1 MDNDQTG
8 FHEWHKSQSSKVM
21 FIDSNDATAVHNG
34 TMHFTYVFR
43 DTIMI
48 EMDEGILVSLL
59 QASVPY
65 SFYNVR
71 DGINDKIDCRI
82 SQHTTPSYT
91 PITIQMPAGN
101 YTAISMANKFVEL
114 LQAQMQTAGLPA
126 TVTMTYDR
134 DAQKFKFTA
143 GRDDI
148 HCLRMRQTE
157 NEHSPRR
164 QALCYAYY

>member
-21 FIDSNDATAVHNG
+21 FIDSKDATAVHNG
-34 TMHFTYVFR
+34 TTHFTYVFR

-48 EMDEGILVSLL
+48 ERHEGILVSLL

-71 DGINDKIDCRI
+71 EGVNDKIDCRI

-91 PITIQMPAGN
+91 QNNNNLAASG
-101 YTAISMANKFVEL
+101 EL
-114 LQAQMQTAGLPA
+114 YGYKYGQQ
-126 TVTMTYDR
+126 V
-134 DAQKFKFTA
+134 
-143 GRDDI
+143 
-148 HCLRMRQTE
+148 C
-157 NEHSPRR
+157 
-164 QALCYAYY
+164 